1 LTPDA
6 VHDMTAQNVRQVDKM
21 NKDKVEA
28 TTDGSD
34 RVLLDR
40 DEMPTRYYNILA
52 DLPWAFPPPI
62 HPGTKEPLGPEAL
75 LPLFSKEVVMQEVSS
90 ERFIDIPGPVLEAYS
105 QYGRPTPLQR
115 ARRFEEAL
123 GTPAKI
129 FFKREDV
136 SPTGSHKLNTALAQA
151 YYAAREGVE
160 GLVTE
165 TGAGQWGSALSL
177 ACSRFGLDCSVFMVR
192 CSFTQKPFR
201 RNVMELYGADVT
213 PSPSDKTEF
222 GRKLLS
228 QDPDH
233 PGSLGIAISEAV
245 MTVMEGKGKL
255 KYALGSVLNH
265 VLLHQTIIGQEV
277 MRQFEKLDLTPTHM
291 VACIGGGSNLGGFI
305 LPMMAQRLKG
315 KVDTKFSAVEPSLV
329 ASLGLGRYEYDFG
342 DTAEVTPLIKMH
354 TLGHKFIPAAI
365 HAGGLR
371 YHGAAPIIS
380 LLKHHGQLDAFAYP
394 QDQTFE
400 AGSLFARTEGII
412 PAPESCH
419 AIRHAMEIALEAKK
433 AGKAGNDQVICFNLS
448 GHGLLDLLGYGQF
461 RSGALS
467 SEKMGN
473 GVEMTSKR
481 PITAEEAK

>member
-1 LTPDA
+1 MGERA
-6 VHDMTAQNVRQVDKM
+6 NAKG
-21 NKDKVEA
+21 
-28 TTDGSD
+28 TTED
-34 RVLLDR
+34 RILLDR

-90 ERFIDIPGPVLEAYS
+90 ERFIDIPGPVLEAYH
-105 QYGRPTPLQR
+105 QFGRPTPLQR
-115 ARRFEEAL
+115 AKRFEQAL
-123 GTPAKI
+123 GTPARI
-129 FFKREDV
+129 YFKREDV
-136 SPTGSHKLNTALAQA
+136 SPTGSHKLNTAVAQA
-151 YYAAREGVE
+151 YYAAKEGVE

-177 ACSRFGLDCSVFMVR
+177 ACSRFDMDCKVFMVR
-192 CSFTQKPFR
+192 CSFAQKPFR
-201 RNVMELYGADVT
+201 RNVMELYGAEVV
-213 PSPSDKTEF
+213 PSPSDRTEF
-222 GRKLLS
+222 GKKLLT

-245 MTVMEGKGKL
+245 MTVAGGQGKL

-265 VLLHQTIIGQEV
+265 VLLHQTVIGQEV
-277 MRQFEKLDLTPTHM
+277 IKQFEKIDVQPTHM

-305 LPMMAQRLKG
+305 LPMMAKKLKNQ
-315 KVDTKFSAVEPSLV
+315 VDTKFCAVEPSLV
-329 ASLGLGRYEYDFG
+329 ASLCEGSYEYDFG

-354 TLGHKFIPAAI
+354 TLGHGFIPPPI

-380 LLKHHGQLDAFAYP
+380 LLKHHGALDAYAYP

-400 AGSLFARTEGII
+400 AGTLFAKSEGII

-419 AIRHAMEIALEAKK
+419 AIRHAIELAQEAKR
-433 AGKAGNDQVICFNLS
+433 AGKAGKDYVICFNLS
-448 GHGLLDLLGYGQF
+448 GHGLLDLNGYGQF
-461 RSGALS
+461 KAGTLVKS
-467 SEKMGN
+467 STLVG
-473 GVEMTSKR
+473 TSTK
-481 PITAEEAK
+481 INCQLIAEEAK

>member
-1 LTPDA
+1 MEERA
-6 VHDMTAQNVRQVDKM
+6 NAKG
-21 NKDKVEA
+21 
-28 TTDGSD
+28 TTED
-34 RVLLDR
+34 RILLDR

-90 ERFIDIPGPVLEAYS
+90 ERFIDIPGPVLEAYH
-105 QYGRPTPLQR
+105 QFGRPTPLQR
-115 ARRFEEAL
+115 ARRFEQAL
-123 GTPAKI
+123 GTPARI
-129 FFKREDV
+129 YYKREDV
-136 SPTGSHKLNTALAQA
+136 SPTGSHKLNTAVAQA
-151 YYAAREGVE
+151 YYAAKEGIE

-165 TGAGQWGSALSL
+165 TGAGQWGSALAL
-177 ACSRFGLDCSVFMVR
+177 ACSRFDLDCHVFMVR
-192 CSFTQKPFR
+192 CSFMQKPYR
-201 RNVMELYGADVT
+201 RNVMELYGADVV

-222 GRKLLS
+222 GKKLLA

-245 MTVMEGKGKL
+245 MTVAGGQGKL

-265 VLLHQTIIGQEV
+265 VLLHQTVIGQEV
-277 MRQFEKLDLTPTHM
+277 IKQFEKLDVTPTHM

-305 LPMMAQRLKG
+305 LPMMAKKLKG
-315 KVDTKFSAVEPSLV
+315 QVDTKFCAVEPSLV
-329 ASLGLGRYEYDFG
+329 ASLCEGSYEYDFG

-354 TLGHKFIPAAI
+354 TLGHGFIPPPI

-380 LLKHHGQLDAFAYP
+380 LLKHHGALDAYAYP

-400 AGSLFARTEGII
+400 AGTLFAKSEGII

-419 AIRHAMEIALEAKK
+419 AIRHAMELALEAKR
-433 AGKAGNDQVICFNLS
+433 AGKAGKNYVICFNLS
-448 GHGLLDLLGYGQF
+448 GHGLLDLNGYGQF
-461 RSGALS
+461 KEGTLVKDEARTP
-467 SEKMGN
+467 
-473 GVEMTSKR
+473 VTS
-481 PITAEEAK
+481 PSQNLAVEEAR